1 MSAAAVAVQPPA
13 HVPAHAP
20 AYAAVP
26 AARATVALAP
36 ARAPGLAPARAPVT
50 LAPVARVASPA
61 IATHPQEDELGRHLK
76 QCKAQQTMA
85 FRMAGWLE
93 RIHGVL
99 APRFVTTAT
108 TASAVMLVLLM
119 WN

>member
-1 MSAAAVAVQPPA
+1 MSAAAIAVQQPA
-13 HVPAHAP
+13 QAPVHVPIHA
-20 AYAAVP
+20 AAP
-26 AARATVALAP
+26 AARAPIAQ
-36 ARAPGLAPARAPVT
+36 APARAPVRAQVA
-50 LAPVARVASPA
+50 LAPVARAAAPA
-61 IATHPQEDELGRHLK
+61 ITTHPQEDELGRHLK

-108 TASAVMLVLLM
+108 AASAVMLVLLM

>member
-1 MSAAAVAVQPPA
+1 MSAAAVAVQQPA

-26 AARATVALAP
+26 
-36 ARAPGLAPARAPVT
+36 GARAPVARAPVA